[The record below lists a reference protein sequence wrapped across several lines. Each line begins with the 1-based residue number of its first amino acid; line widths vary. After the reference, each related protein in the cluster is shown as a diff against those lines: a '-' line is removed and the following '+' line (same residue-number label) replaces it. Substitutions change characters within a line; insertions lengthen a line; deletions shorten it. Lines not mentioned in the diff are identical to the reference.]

1 MSVDLPLL
9 LLQHSDGGPGVVLG
23 RTLRPWLG
31 RPLDRLLARRVL
43 VELEPVG
50 EWTPCTDCDRG
61 CDSRVILRNVDC
73 LIAACPHDSRS
84 DEILGP
90 DDLRAF
96 SIDVENLGRAIRED
110 TGLIGDD
117 AAEIADGVWLLGALP
132 RNGQTPLSIVLALRL
147 QDRDAADLLFRI
159 KTQLRRDGVVVTT
172 TAPSAVIRQQF
183 LTADIPLVSVADA
196 LAETDPQRPFSLD
209 PRHLAVPAGLRGV
222 RLIIRTRERTVVF
235 DGQPLHLAPQPF
247 DLLVLLARRG
257 LTDRTPMQRRDIED
271 ALFGTATHGHDVS
284 DIVRRLRESFGP
296 FIGGIAQAKRL
307 IENKPRLGY
316 LLNLRRSEIDL
327 V

>member
-50 EWTPCTDCDRG
+50 EWTPCTDCDQG
-61 CDSRVILRNVDC
+61 CDGRVILRNVDC
-73 LIAACPHDSRS
+73 LIAACPYDSRS

-90 DDLRAF
+90 DDIRAF

-117 AAEIADGVWLLGALP
+117 ATEIADGVWLLGALP
-132 RNGQTPLSIVLALRL
+132 RNGQTPRSVVLAIRL
-147 QDRDAADLLFRI
+147 QHRDAADLLFRI
-159 KTQLRRDGVVVTT
+159 KTQLRLDAVVVTT
-172 TAPSAVIRQQF
+172 TLSLPLRQQF
-183 LTADIPLVSVADA
+183 LTADIPVACISDA
-196 LAETDPQRPFSLD
+196 LAANDPARPFSLD
-209 PRHLAVPAGLRGV
+209 SRRLAVPA
-222 RLIIRTRERTVVF
+222 RLSGARLVIRTAERTVEF
-235 DGQPLHLAPQPF
+235 DGQPVHLPPQPF
-247 DLLVLLARRG
+247 DLLVLLARTTV
-257 LTDRTPMQRRDIED
+257 TDRVRLQRRDIED
-271 ALFGTATHGHDVS
+271 VLFGKAAHGHDVS
-284 DIVRRLRESFGP
+284 DIIRRLRESFTP
-296 FIGGIAQAKRL
+296 FVGGATQAKQL

-316 LLNLRRSEIDL
+316 LLNLQPAEIDL